1 MDMLKGHYES
11 AAGRVQYGDATDLF
25 PVDELDAT
33 VHQYRDAE
41 RALENVRSEAVICV
55 YPESMATG
63 YALEQNPLSAIRVDT
78 LPTTVRAALDDALDA
93 AISSFEIVQVGRWV
107 TSSPNRSLTEY
118 ETA

>member
-1 MDMLKGHYES
+1 MLKGHYRS

-41 RALENVRSEAVICV
+41 RALETVRSEDVICV
-55 YPESMATG
+55 YPESTATG
-63 YALEQNPLSAIRVDT
+63 YALGRNPLSAVRVDT
-78 LPTTVRAALDDALDA
+78 LPTRVRVALDDALDA
-93 AISSFEIVQVGRWV
+93 AISSFEIVQIGTWV
-107 TSSPNRSLTEY
+107 TDSPNRSLSEY